1 MTFNDEIVLAL
12 GSNQAFGEVS
22 PADVLTA
29 AIADLGRCGITVV
42 ARSRFFQTPCFPAG
56 AGPDYV
62 NAAVRVTT
70 DLDPRA
76 LLKALH
82 RVEAGLGRERR
93 ERWAARTVDIDLIA
107 YGQRVLPDAAGY
119 LAWRDLPPAQQV
131 QQAPQGLILPHPR
144 MHERAFVLVPMADV
158 APDWHHPVSGLT
170 VTQMCNCLP
179 KAALQEVRPL

>member
-1 MTFNDEIVLAL
+1 
-12 GSNQAFGEVS
+12 
-22 PADVLTA
+22 
-29 AIADLGRCGITVV
+29 
-42 ARSRFFQTPCFPAG
+42 
-56 AGPDYV
+56 
-62 NAAVRVTT
+62 
-70 DLDPRA
+70 
-76 LLKALH
+76 
-82 RVEAGLGRERR
+82 
-93 ERWAARTVDIDLIA
+93 VDIDLIA